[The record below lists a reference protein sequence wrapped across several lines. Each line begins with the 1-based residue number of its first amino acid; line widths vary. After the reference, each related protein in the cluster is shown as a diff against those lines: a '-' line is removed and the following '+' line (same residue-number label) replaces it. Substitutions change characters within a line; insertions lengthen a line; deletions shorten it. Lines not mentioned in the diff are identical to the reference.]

1 MKKQFSLIAI
11 ILVFLLAACG
21 GGSDQEDSSTD
32 QTDKEAGDDATEIKI
47 GASSTPHAEIL
58 EEAAPL
64 LEEEGI
70 ILEIEE
76 YQDYVFPNDDVESG
90 ELDANFF
97 QHLPY
102 LDQTVADTGY
112 ELESLGGIHI
122 EPMGVYSK
130 SITDIN
136 DIPDE
141 TEVILSNS
149 VADHGRVLALLE
161 NEDLI
166 QLDDSIDK
174 ETATIDDIVDN
185 PKNLTFAADY
195 EAAFLPEI
203 YEKETETLV
212 VINTNYAMDAGL
224 NPLEDA
230 LFIEGDESSYANI
243 IAVRTEDV
251 DDEALNTVVDVLH
264 SEEIQDF
271 IMDHYDGAVVPV
283 NDKE

>member
-1 MKKQFSLIAI
+1 MKKQFSFIAI

-32 QTDKEAGDDATEIKI
+32 QTDKESGEEATEIKY

-122 EPMGVYSK
+122 EPMGVYS
-130 SITDIN
+130 S
-136 DIPDE
+136 
-141 TEVILSNS
+141 
-149 VADHGRVLALLE
+149 
-161 NEDLI
+161 
-166 QLDDSIDK
+166 QLRISMTSLMK
-174 ETATIDDIVDN
+174 Q
-185 PKNLTFAADY
+185 K
-195 EAAFLPEI
+195 
-203 YEKETETLV
+203 
-212 VINTNYAMDAGL
+212 
-224 NPLEDA
+224 
-230 LFIEGDESSYANI
+230 LF
-243 IAVRTEDV
+243 
-251 DDEALNTVVDVLH
+251 
-264 SEEIQDF
+264 
-271 IMDHYDGAVVPV
+271 
-283 NDKE
+283 

>member
-1 MKKQFSLIAI
+1 MKKQFSFIAI
-11 ILVFLLAACG
+11 IIVFLLAACDG
-21 GGSDQEDSSTD
+21 ESSTD
-32 QTDKEAGDDATEIKI
+32 QTDKQGEEDSIELKI

-70 ILEIEE
+70 TIEIEE

-97 QHLPY
+97 QHFPY
-102 LDQTVADTGY
+102 LEQTIEDTGY
-112 ELESLGGIHI
+112 ELASLGGIHI

-130 SITDIN
+130 SITSIDE
-136 DIPDE
+136 IPE
-141 TEVILSNS
+141 GTEVILSNS

-161 NEDLI
+161 NEELI
-166 QLDDSIDK
+166 QLDESINK

-203 YEKETETLV
+203 YEKETDTLV
-212 VINTNYAMDAGL
+212 VINTNYAIDANL

-243 IAVRTEDV
+243 IAVRKEDV
-251 DDEALNTVVDVLH
+251 DNKALNTVVDVLH
-264 SEEIQDF
+264 SEEIQTF

-283 NDKE
+283 NNKE